1 MKEKCAIWYV
11 SQITAGLVKGLAVD
25 EIDVKTPLATMKPL
39 HAKRIMNL
47 YDEITSEKAK
57 EIVLNDRKAAGDIE
71 AVEMGSAKLIC
82 LDPFN
87 DIDPLGGDSISF
99 EDDIQFPTEGNLDL
113 MNARNQIQTM
123 NMFWITKA
131 MPSMQ
136 LLFRSSSILANF
148 LKHLICFTLIVKA
161 YT

>member
-1 MKEKCAIWYV
+1 
-11 SQITAGLVKGLAVD
+11 
-25 EIDVKTPLATMKPL
+25 MKPL

-47 YDEITSEKAK
+47 YDEITSEKGK
-57 EIVLNDRKAAGDIE
+57 EIVLNDRKAARILE
-71 AVEMGSAKLIC
+71 AVEMESAKLIC

-99 EDDIQFPTEGNLDL
+99 EDDIQFPKEGNLDL
-113 MNARNQIQTM
+113 MNDTNQIQTM
-123 NMFWITKA
+123 NMFWITKV

-148 LKHLICFTLIVKA
+148 LKHFKHLFCFTLIVKA